1 MKFRPRIVAALG
13 DRAVEEA
20 PVVKALGADMVEIR
34 MDLVKGDPLEA
45 VGTAACQS
53 GLPVIATNRM
63 RSEGGAFAG
72 SEEERIE
79 LLLEA
84 SAYAD
89 FIDIELRAEARDW
102 ILKKLDLP
110 SIISYHDFC
119 GMPSSEELQGI
130 LKEMAEAG
138 AFISKIAGT
147 PKSLKDNLS
156 LLELLTR
163 TDRPLC
169 IIAMGEIGRHMR
181 VMAPIYGSVL
191 TYGYVSTATAPGQ
204 VSVSELRS
212 ALDILSPR
220 EKTSP

>member
-1 MKFRPRIVAALG
+1 MKLKPRIVAALG
-13 DRAVEEA
+13 DKAIEEA
-20 PVVKALGADMVEIR
+20 PWVRSLGADMVEIR

-89 FIDIELRAEARDW
+89 FIDIELRADARDW
-102 ILKKLDLP
+102 LLKKLDLP
-110 SIISYHDFC
+110 SIISYHDFS
-119 GMPSSEELQGI
+119 GMPSSEEFKSI

-138 AFISKIAGT
+138 AFISKIAVT
-147 PKSLKDNLS
+147 PRYLRDNLGI
-156 LLELLTR
+156 LEMLVN

-169 IIAMGEIGRHMR
+169 AIAMGDLGKHMR
-181 VMAPIYGSVL
+181 VMASIYGSVL
-191 TYGYVSTATAPGQ
+191 TYGYVSSATAPGQ
-204 VSVSELRS
+204 MSVTELKH
-212 ALDILSPR
+212 ALSVLSPQ
-220 EKTSP
+220 KKDP